1 MSRDWARAVVDVQVA
16 YETPVDKALAVV
28 KAEAEAFYGDAEW
41 KDKFTELPP
50 EMLGVQQLGEFGI
63 LIRILFNTK
72 PKEQWAIG
80 REFRRRIKL
89 RLDTEGIEIP
99 YPTRKII
106 SS

>member
-16 YETPVDKALAVV
+16 YETPVDKALEVV
-28 KAEAEAFYGDAEW
+28 KTEAEAFYQDADW
-41 KDKFTELPP
+41 KDKFTELAP
-50 EMLGVQQLGEFGI
+50 EMLGVQQLGDFGM
-63 LIRILFNTK
+63 LIRVLFNTK
-72 PKEQWAIG
+72 PKEQWAVG